1 MFQTPNSKTES
12 LSSVSYTFSSSSMYG
27 DWLIK
32 HPVYSGWTCELFGM
46 GNTITVRPEE
56 GKVPNW
62 FWRKMQYL
70 CFGNKWVKGKN

>member
-1 MFQTPNSKTES
+1 MYQALDTKTES
-12 LSSVSYTFSSSSMYG
+12 SSSVNYTFLSNG

-32 HPVYSGWTCELFGM
+32 QPVYSGWTCELFGM